1 MNNSHV
7 PTKLQ
12 QACFR
17 LAAMLCFNR
26 ITVHDRPE
34 IPAGRPVLYLG
45 LHRNGALDGLPYA
58 KATPNAAFLVSAQL
72 HRSTL
77 GRFFFPGIP
86 VSREKDRQRGITTDN
101 LESMNRCVDHL
112 AKGGELFIMPE
123 GTSTLGPRHLP
134 FKPGAA
140 RIAKAVLERGIAL
153 TVVPLAVHYECAWEW
168 QSRVEV
174 VFGARLHLQP
184 EAAPTEEALHER
196 FSSAL
201 IEVGINVE
209 SEERLRLIEMLAYGA
224 TLGTDLGYAD
234 CLKRLEH
241 GIPPH
246 VLADVAALQEAAR
259 RSVALKHQEIPLVP
273 IKHAVAY
280 LIVWLLMAPLMLLF
294 ATGNLPVLLAGYWGS
309 RVLPDDRNVVAY
321 WRLVVALPAAALWC
335 PLMMVALGYAWG
347 SAAVLAYVTVS
358 LAGVRMVYRFRKLS
372 VAVFNS
378 LFARRL
384 RQPLLALHD
393 KLTRCVS

>member
-1 MNNSHV
+1 
-7 PTKLQ
+7 
-12 QACFR
+12 
-17 LAAMLCFNR
+17 MLCFNR

-45 LHRNGALDGLPYA
+45 LHRNGALDGIPYA
-58 KATPNAAFLVSAQL
+58 KVTPNAAFLVSAQL

-86 VSREKDRQRGITTDN
+86 VSRQKDRQRGIATDN
-101 LESMNRCVDHL
+101 RESVSRCVDHL
-112 AKGGELFIMPE
+112 ATGGELFIMPE
-123 GTSTLGPRHLP
+123 GTSSLGPRHLP

-140 RIAKAVLERGIAL
+140 RIAKAVLERGVAL

-174 VFGARLHLQP
+174 VLGAALQLRP
-184 EAAPTEEALHER
+184 EEMPTEESLHDR

-201 IEVGINVE
+201 VEVGINVE
-209 SEERLRLIEMLAYGA
+209 SEEKLRLIEMLAYGA
-224 TLGTDLGYAD
+224 TLGTDLGYAE
-234 CLKRLEH
+234 CLKRFEH

-246 VLADVAALQEAAR
+246 VLADVASLQEAAR
-259 RSVALKHQEIPLVP
+259 RGVALMHQGVPLVP
-273 IKHAVAY
+273 IRHTFAY

-294 ATGNLPVLLAGYWGS
+294 AVGNLPVLLAGAWGS
-309 RVLPDDRNVVAY
+309 RVLPDDRNVVAF
-321 WRLVVALPAAALWC
+321 WRLAVALPATALWC
-335 PLMMVALGYAWG
+335 PLMMVGLGYTWG
-347 SAAVLAYVTVS
+347 PAAILAYVTVS
-358 LAGVRMVYRFRKLS
+358 LAGVRMAYRFRKLS

-378 LFARRL
+378 LFTKRL

-393 KLTRCVS
+393 KLTRSAS

>member
-1 MNNSHV
+1 MSKSHV

-17 LAAMLCFNR
+17 FASMLCFNR
-26 ITVHDRPE
+26 ITVHRRPE
-34 IPAGRPVLYLG
+34 IPAGRPVIYLG

-58 KATPNAAFLVSAQL
+58 KATPNAAFLVSSQL
-72 HRSTL
+72 HRFPL
-77 GRFFFPGIP
+77 GRFLFPGIP
-86 VSREKDRQRGITTDN
+86 VSREKDRQRGIATDN
-101 LESMNRCVDHL
+101 LESMNRCANHL
-112 AKGGELFIMPE
+112 ATGGVLFIMPE

-140 RIAKAVLERGIAL
+140 RIAKAVLERGFAL

-174 VFGARLHLQP
+174 VFGVPLYLQP
-184 EAAPTEEALHER
+184 EAAPPEEALHEH

-209 SEERLRLIEMLAYGA
+209 SEEKLRLIEMLAYGA
-224 TLGTDLGYAD
+224 TLGSGLGYAD
-234 CLKRLEH
+234 CLKRFER

-246 VLADVAALQEAAR
+246 VLADVATLQEAAR
-259 RSVALKHQEIPLVP
+259 RGVALKHQGVPLVP
-273 IKHAVAY
+273 IRHTFAY

-294 ATGNLPVLLAGYWGS
+294 AVGNLPVLLAGAWGS
-309 RVLPDDRNVVAY
+309 RVLPDDRNVVAF
-321 WRLVVALPAAALWC
+321 WRMAVALPATALWC
-335 PLMMVALGYAWG
+335 PLMMVGLGYAWG
-347 SAAVLAYVTVS
+347 PAAILAYVAVS
-358 LAGVRMVYRFRKLS
+358 LAGVRMAYRFRKLS

-393 KLTRCVS
+393 KLTRSVS